1 MAAKA
6 GFTAADGHEDRYEVS
21 LSASREKFAL
31 WLTPLS
37 SIRGRT
43 TDDAGEPVE
52 GATVLAVQS
61 RIEDGR
67 RRNQMVNAVATNDR
81 GEYRITRLPAGRY
94 PVKASGQFS
103 RSSYYGDHAPPPTAQ
118 ESFAPVYL
126 GGSREVAGA
135 TTVALPAGA
144 EARADFSVTLRPGHR
159 IRGRIINL
167 KPHNNAD
174 LQLSSGDEDLGIN
187 SSSLELATGRFEIEG
202 VLDGAYRLRVYQ
214 RSDGQNPRVSG
225 KVSDGTFE
233 IPSVFPGKYWVS
245 FMTEDGLYISAARAG
260 DTNLLATQELVADN
274 GAAPEMDIVLRA
286 DGGACLAIRES
297 RRLPR
302 IPV

>member
-1 MAAKA
+1 
-6 GFTAADGHEDRYEVS
+6 
-21 LSASREKFAL
+21 
-31 WLTPLS
+31 
-37 SIRGRT
+37 
-43 TDDAGEPVE
+43 
-52 GATVLAVQS
+52 
-61 RIEDGR
+61 
-67 RRNQMVNAVATNDR
+67 MVNAVATNDR

-187 SSSLELATGRFEIEG
+187 SSSLELATGRFEIQG